1 MCIQFL
7 SPFLNW
13 ITTLSSRSFL
23 CLSDIS
29 FIRSVVCKHSLPFCR
44 MPSRSVHC
52 VLCFAEMFSLVITVA
67 VFSVAKVWKQ
77 PRGPRTEEWRKKMWC
92 AHTVRPHSALGKKE
106 ILQFATTW
114 MNLEDTVPSEISQ
127 PQEDKYCMSPLS

>member
-13 ITTLSSRSFL
+13 ISSLSSRSFL

-29 FIRSVVCKHSLPFCR
+29 FIRSVVCKYSLPFCR

-52 VLCFAEMFSLVITVA
+52 VLCFTEMFSLMITVA
-67 VFSVAKVWKQ
+67 LYTVAKVWKQ
-77 PRGPRTEEWRKKMWC
+77 PKCPRTEERRKKMWC
-92 AHTVRPHSALGKKE
+92 VHTVRPHSALGKKE
-106 ILQFATTW
+106 ILQSATPW

-127 PQEDKYCMSPLS
+127 PQEDKYRMSPLV